1 MKVVVTG
8 GAGFIG
14 SHLSELLASEGR
26 DVLVFDNFSNPSP
39 AFSPSKKNIFN
50 GDVTRPADLKRA
62 FSGVTSVCH
71 LAANIS
77 VTESVSNP
85 ATVAETNVVGT
96 HNVLKAAADA
106 NVQRVV
112 FASSCAV
119 YGDQHEL
126 PIAESA
132 PLNPL
137 SPYAETKLA
146 GEKLCRSF
154 SESRGLGT
162 VALRL
167 FNVYGP
173 GQNPGGEYAAAI
185 PKFISLSLAKGNK
198 PHTIFGDGKQTR
210 DFVYVGDVV
219 RAFVLALSAKI
230 FSAGRHATLNIG
242 SGVQTEVLGLSTTIS
257 GLLKSSKKP
266 EFAKPRTG
274 EIQRSCG
281 EISKAKKIL
290 GWSPEVPLEEGL
302 AKTIESYSTK
312 TKK

>member
-1 MKVVVTG
+1 MKIVVTG

-14 SHLSELLASEGR
+14 SHLSELLVSQGR
-26 DVLVFDNFSNPSP
+26 EVLVFDNFSNPSP
-39 AFSPSKKNIFN
+39 AFSPKKKNIFN

-62 FSGVTSVCH
+62 FSGATSVCH

-77 VTESVSNP
+77 VVESVSNP
-85 ATVAETNVVGT
+85 AKVAETNVVGT

-126 PIAESA
+126 PISESA
-132 PLNPL
+132 PPNPL

-146 GEKLCRSF
+146 GEKLCSSF
-154 SESRGLGT
+154 SESRGLST
-162 VALRL
+162 IALRI

-173 GQNPGGEYAAAI
+173 GQSPSGEYAAAI
-185 PKFISLSLAKGNK
+185 PKFISLSLKGK
-198 PHTIFGDGKQTR
+198 PHTIFGDGRQTR
-210 DFVYVGDVV
+210 DFVYVGDVA
-219 RAFVLALSAKI
+219 RAFALAVSARI
-230 FSAGRHATLNIG
+230 SSGSRHSALNIG
-242 SGVQTEVLGLSTTIS
+242 SGVQTEILGLSTTIG
-257 GLLKSSKKP
+257 GLLKSNKKP
-266 EFAKPRTG
+266 EFAKPREG
-274 EIQRSCG
+274 EILRSCG

-290 GWSPEVPLEEGL
+290 GWSPEVSLKDGL

>member
-62 FSGVTSVCH
+62 FSGVASVCH

-77 VTESVSNP
+77 VTESISNP
-85 ATVAETNVVGT
+85 AKVAETNVVGT

-106 NVQRVV
+106 NVQSVV

-132 PLNPL
+132 PLFPM

-173 GQNPGGEYAAAI
+173 GQNPSGEYAAAI
-185 PKFISLSLAKGNK
+185 PKFISVSLKGK
-198 PHTIFGDGKQTR
+198 PHTIFGDGRQTR
-210 DFVYVGDVV
+210 DFVYVGDVA
-219 RAFVLALSAKI
+219 RAFALALSAKI
-230 FSAGRHATLNIG
+230 FSTGRHATLNIG
-242 SGVQTEVLGLSTTIS
+242 SGVQTGILDLSTMI
-257 GLLKSSKKP
+257 GKLVKSNRKP
-266 EFAKPRTG
+266 EFKKPRAG
-274 EIQRSCG
+274 EILRSCG
-281 EISKAKKIL
+281 EISKARKIL
-290 GWSPEVPLEEGL
+290 GWSPQVTLEEGL
-302 AKTIESYSTK
+302 AKTIESYSVK